1 MHRKFFWSLMAAAA
15 LALAVGGIVAAA
27 GTNRQARNEAIEEL
41 SRQAEAIGR
50 QAEQEIDKVR
60 GPGNEG
66 LRNLLSEGTVRD
78 LLATAS
84 KIGGHDY
91 VEVAAI
97 RQGELLVPATSVLIP
112 ALELESV
119 AFVPGST
126 AEFEGEVDGQA
137 VVVVARTVDSG
148 SRQFT
153 LVVLLGRESSVFAG
167 VALVRAFLIGLAAA
181 VIVVAALAGLLARR
195 LGDRLA
201 GVDAAAG
208 RVAAGDFTARVEDD
222 GDDEVGHLAASFN
235 DMAERLAAASERER
249 DFLLNVGHDLR
260 TPLTTISGYAET
272 LADGT
277 VGTENLPK
285 VAAAL
290 QRQSRRLARL
300 VEDLMLLSRLEARE
314 FALVTEPVDLGAH
327 VGGVAEE
334 FRARAADAS
343 VEFNVDI
350 ESTGPVESDPV
361 RIAQVVTNL
370 VENALR
376 YAPEGGRV
384 GVRVQAVPGET
395 VIAVSDNG
403 PGIDPEDLP
412 RVFER
417 LYVAQRYRAVRPEG
431 SGLGLSI
438 VHELVTA
445 MGGTVAVSSEPGTGT
460 TVAVRLP
467 LALRP

>member
-1 MHRKFFWSLMAAAA
+1 MRRKFFWSLMAAAT
-15 LALAVGGIVAAA
+15 LALAVGGILAAA
-27 GTNRQARNEAIEEL
+27 GTNRQARTAAVNEL
-41 SRQAEAIGR
+41 SRQAEVIGR
-50 QAEQEIDKVR
+50 QAEQAVDNAR
-60 GPGNEG
+60 GRGTEA

-78 LLATAS
+78 LLVTAS

-91 VEVAAI
+91 VEIAAV
-97 RQGELLVPATSVLIP
+97 RQGELVAPRDSDLVPALGLDGVEFRP
-112 ALELESV
+112 A
-119 AFVPGST
+119 T
-126 AEFEGEVDGQA
+126 TREFEGEVDGQP
-137 VVVVARTVDSG
+137 VVVVARTIDTGTPV
-148 SRQFT
+148 FT

-167 VALVRAFLIGLAAA
+167 LALVRAFLIGLGAA
-181 VIVVAALAGLLARR
+181 VIVVAALAGLLAKR

-201 GVDAAAG
+201 RVDAAAG
-208 RVAAGDFTARVEDD
+208 RVAGGDFTARVEDD
-222 GDDEVGHLAASFN
+222 GDDEVSHLADSFN
-235 DMAERLAAASERER
+235 DMAERLAAASDRER

-260 TPLTTISGYAET
+260 TPLTSISGYAET

-277 VGTENLPK
+277 IGAGDLPK
-285 VAAAL
+285 VAAVL
-290 QRQSRRLARL
+290 QRQSRRLSRL

-314 FALVTEPVDLGAH
+314 FTLVTEPVDLGAH

-334 FRARAADAS
+334 FRTRASDAS
-343 VEFNVDI
+343 VDLRIDI
-350 ESTGPVESDPV
+350 EPTGPVESDPV
-361 RIAQVVTNL
+361 RISQVVTNL

-384 GVRVQAVPGET
+384 GVHVEAAPAET

-445 MGGTVAVSSEPGTGT
+445 MGGAVAVSSEPGSGT
-460 TVAVRLP
+460 TVTVRLP
-467 LALRP
+467 R